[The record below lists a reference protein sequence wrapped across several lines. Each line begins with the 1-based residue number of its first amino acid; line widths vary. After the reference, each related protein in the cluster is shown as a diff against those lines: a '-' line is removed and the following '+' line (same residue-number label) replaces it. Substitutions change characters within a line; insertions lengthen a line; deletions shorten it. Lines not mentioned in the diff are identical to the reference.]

1 MEVGP
6 FVIDDEAWVPV
17 VEFTDGED
25 SLLAGTVS
33 FPVPAFLT
41 ADGAIRMVQSADR
54 LIAWATGMKH
64 GGLARVEEAVAEESR
79 GRQENQPVRFGGDE
93 AHALAVTEVSTAC
106 ALSEG
111 TAARLLNDAS
121 ELTGPLWEVLEA
133 LEAGDISDAHAR
145 IIVDQARSL
154 PDGQAERFASVALRR
169 TRTRHGRR
177 RTPAELRACLRRLR
191 EQLHPES
198 LAARKEAARRER
210 GVWFRA
216 EPDGMCTLTAFLT
229 AEVGMAI
236 YSGLDRDARLASAR
250 AAELKDLR
258 DLPGPGSASGH
269 SAAAEP
275 GTAPGSGTAPGAGTA
290 PGSGTARGAGAGA
303 DSPTLSEFRAESLAY
318 RLLGGPESGA
328 SDKLFGGPDG
338 AESGVFRPEI
348 VVTIPVGQVMGGSPG
363 SGGDAVA
370 AEPATLPSA
379 AAGLGAAGLPGAES
393 GAAGVGAAGPAA
405 GDFGTAELEGYGPLD
420 AATARCLAAL
430 APAWYLLFT
439 DGTTGQA
446 LGAGR
451 RAYRPPKALRRYLQ
465 CRDGTCRFPGC
476 THRASAC
483 EPDHTIEWQDG
494 GTTDPGN
501 LAMLCRRHHALKSI
515 GAWSY
520 RHSSPS
526 GDLEWRSP
534 LGRHYT
540 TEAAD
545 HGKVLYPLQQP
556 EPPPF

>member
-1 MEVGP
+1 MEVQP
-6 FVIDDEAWVPV
+6 FVIDDEAWVPA
-17 VEFTDGED
+17 VEFTDRED

-33 FPVPAFLT
+33 FPAPAFLT
-41 ADGAIRMVQSADR
+41 ADGAIRVVQSADR
-54 LIAWATGMKH
+54 LIAWATGVKQ
-64 GGLARVEEAVAEESR
+64 GALARVEEAVAEEAPV
-79 GRQENQPVRFGGDE
+79 RQESQPVRFGGDE

-111 TAARLLNDAS
+111 TAARLLNDAA
-121 ELTGPLWEVLEA
+121 ELTTSFWEVLEA
-133 LEAGDISDAHAR
+133 LEAGEISDVHAR
-145 IIVDQARSL
+145 IIVEQARSL
-154 PDGQAERFASVALRR
+154 PDGQAERFASIALRR

-198 LAARKEAARRER
+198 LAARKEAAQRER

-216 EPDGMCTLTAFLT
+216 EPDGMCTLSAFLT

-250 AAELKDLR
+250 AAELR
-258 DLPGPGSASGH
+258 EIPGD

-275 GTAPGSGTAPGAGTA
+275 GTATEPGPAPEAST
-290 PGSGTARGAGAGA
+290 PA
-303 DSPTLSEFRAESLAY
+303 DAPTLSEFRAEALAY
-318 RLLGGPESGA
+318 RFL
-328 SDKLFGGPDG
+328 GGPDG
-338 AESGVFRPEI
+338 VESGVFRPEI
-348 VVTIPVGQVMGGSPG
+348 VVTIPVERVMGGSPG
-363 SGGDAVA
+363 SGGGELP
-370 AEPATLPSA
+370 AEP
-379 AAGLGAAGLPGAES
+379 E
-393 GAAGVGAAGPAA
+393 
-405 GDFGTAELEGYGPLD
+405 FGTAELQGYGPLD
-420 AATARCLAAL
+420 AATARRLAAL
-430 APAWYLLFT
+430 APSWYLLFT
-439 DGTTGQA
+439 DNTTGQA
-446 LGAGR
+446 LGVGR
-451 RAYRPPKALRRYLQ
+451 RAYRPPKALRQYLQ

-476 THRASAC
+476 TRRASVC
-483 EPDHTIEWQDG
+483 EPDHTIEWQGG

-520 RHSSPS
+520 RHSSPY

-534 LGRHYT
+534 LGRRYT

-545 HGKVLYPLQQP
+545 LGKVVYPLQQP